1 MSNNNI
7 IVVHHLNNS
16 RSQRIIWMLEELG
29 LEYEIK
35 QYQRDA
41 VTNLAPNTLKLIH
54 PLGKSPVISDDDIV
68 VAESGAIIDYLAQTY
83 GSEAMIPPMGTEAYR
98 QYSYWLHFAEGSLMP
113 PMVAKLVFD
122 KVRANAKPFFVKAI
136 ANKIADKVMAG
147 YFGPNISANMEF
159 VDMHLS
165 HNKWFAGEQLSG
177 ADIQMSFP
185 LEASVARGAGKN
197 YPHIAEFVKRIH
209 ARPAYQA
216 ALKKG
221 GQYDYV

>member
-1 MSNNNI
+1 MSNK

-68 VAESGAIIDYLAQTY
+68 VAESGAIIDYLAHTY
-83 GSEAMIPPMGTEAYR
+83 REGAMIPTIGTEAYR
-98 QYSYWLHFAEGSLMP
+98 QYTYWLHFAEGSLMP
-113 PMVAKLVFD
+113 PLVAKLVFD

-159 VDMHLS
+159 VDTHLS
-165 HNKWFAGEQLSG
+165 HNQWFAGEQLSG

-197 YPHIAEFVKRIH
+197 YPHIAEFVKRVH

-221 GQYDYV
+221 GQYDFA